1 MAKSLISNS
10 LLYRKYQI
18 TFYTFFLIKFN
29 FIAGS
34 DYNSPENV
42 ADSATITDKISPD
55 QQNDLLHRVQH
66 IEATNISNADAE
78 RSFQANVASNGL
90 ENQQKLKKENDP
102 IRQEAKMHHERV
114 FVENSV
120 FGTQQLFANQSQFA
134 MNEAEARG
142 LGENEELQTSH
153 EKQSGEIENEG
164 IKVDFGYEKDLLM
177 GKKIGKA
184 SFEDSKPVADNMSS
198 SQKAAKERNDR
209 GDKVAVNKSKEKQTM
224 ELTIDLKVKNESS
237 PESSSVEM
245 SKPVM
250 VKKQGGKEASSV
262 AQGKLRLDGV
272 GGSDVKDDKATLDE
286 LKTLLQKN
294 KVDES
299 TRSKVFTCYISLYFI
314 KI

>member
-1 MAKSLISNS
+1 M
-10 LLYRKYQI
+10 
-18 TFYTFFLIKFN
+18 YTCLLIKFN

-34 DYNSPENV
+34 DYNCPEKF
-42 ADSATITDKISPD
+42 ADSADISEKISPD
-55 QQNDLLHRVQH
+55 QQNDLLHRLQH
-66 IEATNISNADAE
+66 IEATIISKADAE
-78 RSFQANVASNGL
+78 RSFQANVVSNGS

-102 IRQEAKMHHERV
+102 IRQEAKMNRERV

-120 FGTQQLFANQSQFA
+120 FGSQQLFANQSQFA

-153 EKQSGEIENEG
+153 EKQSEKVENEG
-164 IKVDFGYEKDLLM
+164 INVNLGYEKDLLM
-177 GKKIGKA
+177 GKKIRNA

-198 SQKAAKERNDR
+198 SQKERNDRGEAAKARNYR
-209 GDKVAVNKSKEKQTM
+209 GDKVAVNKSKEKQTV

-250 VKKQGGKEASSV
+250 VRKQSDKEASSV
-262 AQGKLRLDGV
+262 AQGKLRLDGI
-272 GGSDVKDDKATLDE
+272 GGSEVKDDKATLDE

-299 TRSKVFTCYISLYFI
+299 TRTKVFTCYICLYSNI
-314 KI
+314 ICRASH